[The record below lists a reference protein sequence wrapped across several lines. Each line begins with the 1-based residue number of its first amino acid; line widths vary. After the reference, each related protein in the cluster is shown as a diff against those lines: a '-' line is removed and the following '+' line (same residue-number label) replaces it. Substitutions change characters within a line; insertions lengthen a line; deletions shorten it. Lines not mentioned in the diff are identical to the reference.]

1 MAIDFSN
8 LNGKAKKQEV
18 EYYKF
23 NDGDN
28 AFRMV
33 GAILPRYVYWIKTN
47 TGNNVPVECLS
58 FDRAE
63 ERFLNKERDVIA
75 ETEELKDLRCSW
87 AYACNVIDPKDG
99 KIKVLALKKKM
110 FEQIKTAAEDLGDPT
125 NPETGYTIHVKRS
138 KTGSLAYNVEYQVKV
153 LKLKPSAL
161 TEEEKE
167 AVANMTPIDQQL
179 PRPTAEDQQRF
190 VERYVLGST
199 EDETDAAEEVDELEK
214 DAPF

>member
-58 FDRAE
+58 FDREE
-63 ERFLNKERDVIA
+63 ERFLNKEKDWVA

-87 AYACNVIDPKDG
+87 DFSVNVIDVV
-99 KIKVLALKKKM
+99 KIKVRALKKKM

-125 NPETGYTIHVKRS
+125 NPDTGYVIHVKRS
-138 KTGSLAYNVEYQVKV
+138 KTGALAYNVEYQVKV
-153 LKLKPSAL
+153 LKLKPAPL
-161 TEEEKE
+161 TDEEKE
-167 AVANMTPIDQQL
+167 LVAEMTPIDKQL
-179 PRPTAEDQQRF
+179 PRPTPEDQKRF
-190 VERYVLGST
+190 IDRYVLGTT
-199 EDETDAAEEVDELEK
+199 EDEAEASEEVDELEK

>member
-28 AFRMV
+28 EFRMV
-33 GAILPRYVYWIKTN
+33 GKVLPRYVYWIKTN

-58 FDRAE
+58 FDRDE
-63 ERFLNKERDVIA
+63 ERFLNKEKDWVA
-75 ETEELKDLRCSW
+75 DTEELKDLRCSW
-87 AYACNVIDPKDG
+87 AYAVNVIDNG
-99 KIKVLALKKKM
+99 QIKVLALKKKM

-125 NPETGYTIHVKRS
+125 NPDTGYVIHVKRV

-153 LKLKPSAL
+153 LKLKPEPL
-161 TEEEKE
+161 TDEEKE
-167 AVANMTPIDQQL
+167 LVAEMTPIDTQL
-179 PRPTAEDQQRF
+179 PRPSPEDQKRF
-190 VERYVLGST
+190 IDRYVLGT
-199 EDETDAAEEVDELEK
+199 NEDEADASEEVDELEK